1 MADRRKRTGSSGSRN
16 YLQKWKSKLVRRARA
31 VALSAMMISATA
43 GVASLRA
50 AAQDASYRAAVE
62 KWRQDYEND
71 LKSDHGW
78 LTIAGLFWLHD
89 GENRFGSS
97 AVNDIVLPE
106 SAPPEAGYFVFHGG
120 KITAHVN
127 SGVSATIG
135 GKSVITTADMKP
147 DSPEGRIALGDLALW
162 VHQSGDRYAIRLR
175 DPNSKVRANFTGLH
189 WFPIDESYRVTAK
202 YVPYEQ
208 AKPVDI
214 QNLAGDALKLP
225 ISGYVAFMLHGLEYR
240 LEAQAD
246 ESGALSFVFR
256 DLTAGK
262 ETYAASRF
270 LDTEPQK
277 NGEVVLDF
285 NKAYNPPCA
294 YNPYTTCPLPPPE
307 NRLKVRIEAGE
318 MAYRHD
324 H

>member
-1 MADRRKRTGSSGSRN
+1 VRPSRAF
-16 YLQKWKSKLVRRARA
+16 L
-31 VALSAMMISATA
+31 LSFSTCVITCSIC
-43 GVASLRA
+43 VSA
-50 AAQDASYRAAVE
+50 AAQDASYKASVE

-78 LTIAGLFWLHD
+78 LTIAGLFWLHE

-106 SAPPEAGYFVFHGG
+106 PAPADAGYFVFHGG

-127 SGVSATIG
+127 PGVTATIG
-135 GKSVITTADMKP
+135 GKPITTADMKP
-147 DSPEGRIALGDLALW
+147 DSPDGRIMLGDLALW

-175 DPNSKVRANFTGLH
+175 DPNSKVRASFTGLH
-189 WFPIDESYRVTAK
+189 WFPIDQSYCATAK
-202 YVPYEQ
+202 YVPYERP
-208 AKPVDI
+208 KPVEI

-225 ISGYVAFMLHGLEYR
+225 ISGYVAFTLHGLEYR
-240 LEAQAD
+240 LEAQTE
-246 ESGALSFVFR
+246 ESGGLTFVFR

-262 ETYAASRF
+262 ETYPASRF
-270 LDTEPQK
+270 LDTEPPK

-285 NKAYNPPCA
+285 NEAYNPPCA
-294 YNPYTTCPLPPPE
+294 YNPYTTCPLPPPD
-307 NRLKVRIEAGE
+307 NRLKVRIAAGE

>member
-1 MADRRKRTGSSGSRN
+1 MVKSG
-16 YLQKWKSKLVRRARA
+16 RA
-31 VALSAMMISATA
+31 VLLSWVSVCLIA
-43 GVASLRA
+43 GLCVSA
-50 AAQDASYRAAVE
+50 AAQDASYKTSVE

-78 LTIAGLFWLHD
+78 LTIAGLFWLHE
-89 GENRFGSS
+89 GENQFGSS
-97 AVNDIVLPE
+97 AVNDVVLPE
-106 SAPPEAGYFVFHGG
+106 PAPPDAGYFAFHAG
-120 KITAHVN
+120 KITVHVN
-127 SGVSATIG
+127 PGVTAMKDGKPVTI
-135 GKSVITTADMKP
+135 ADMKP
-147 DSPEGRIALGDLALW
+147 DSPDGRIMLGNLALW
-162 VHQSGDRYAIRLR
+162 VHASGDRYAIRMQ
-175 DPNSKVRANFTGLH
+175 DPNSKLRANFTGLH
-189 WFPIDESYRVTAK
+189 WFPINESYRLTAK

-225 ISGYVAFMLHGLEYR
+225 ISGYVAFKLHGLEYR
-240 LEAQAD
+240 LEAETE
-246 ESGALSFVFR
+246 ESGGLTFVFR

-262 ETYAASRF
+262 ETYPASRF
-270 LDTEPQK
+270 LDTEPPK

-285 NKAYNPPCA
+285 NEAYNPPCA